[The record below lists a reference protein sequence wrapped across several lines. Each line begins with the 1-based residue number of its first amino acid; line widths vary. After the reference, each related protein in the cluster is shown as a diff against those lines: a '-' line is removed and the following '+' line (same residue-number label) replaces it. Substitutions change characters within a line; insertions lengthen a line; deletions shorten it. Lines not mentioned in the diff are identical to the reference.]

1 MEDPFNV
8 DNGDLQILFPLRSIF
23 IGMPLIMLLY
33 VLTAVSYIA
42 VLPVAQY
49 DWAGSG
55 QNAAVIL
62 FLAPQKLK
70 KVLFF
75 RGVGRNTPIFWFFNP
90 LPSSAGKI
98 S

>member
-1 MEDPFNV
+1 
-8 DNGDLQILFPLRSIF
+8 
-23 IGMPLIMLLY
+23 MLLY

-62 FLAPQKLK
+62 FLAPQRGGRGTPLPVALGKKFSLIFRDQKGSKQCLLGKEMHTPFFAQYTQRKLK
-70 KVLFF
+70 KSVVF
-75 RGVGRNTPIFWFFNP
+75 
-90 LPSSAGKI
+90 
-98 S
+98 

>member
-1 MEDPFNV
+1 MSEQSLRLIMVIYQFF
-8 DNGDLQILFPLRSIF
+8 FPLRSIF

-70 KVLFF
+70 KSVVF
-75 RGVGRNTPIFWFFNP
+75 
-90 LPSSAGKI
+90 
-98 S
+98 

>member
-1 MEDPFNV
+1 MLIMVIYEFFFPF
-8 DNGDLQILFPLRSIF
+8 RSIF

-62 FLAPQKLK
+62 FLAPQM
-70 KVLFF
+70 
-75 RGVGRNTPIFWFFNP
+75 GVGGVPPRW
-90 LPSSAGKI
+90 
-98 S
+98 

>member
-1 MEDPFNV
+1 MLIMVIYEFFFPF
-8 DNGDLQILFPLRSIF
+8 RSIF

-62 FLAPQKLK
+62 FLAPQ
-70 KVLFF
+70 
-75 RGVGRNTPIFWFFNP
+75 RGGGVGCP
-90 LPSSAGKI
+90 LAG
-98 S
+98 SFG

>member
-1 MEDPFNV
+1 MVIYQFF
-8 DNGDLQILFPLRSIF
+8 FPLRSIF

-33 VLTAVSYIA
+33 VFTAVSYIA

-62 FLAPQKLK
+62 FLAPQ
-70 KVLFF
+70 
-75 RGVGRNTPIFWFFNP
+75 RGGGVGNSVCLEKKCTLLFVHNT
-90 LPSSAGKI
+90 LKGS
-98 S
+98 

>member
-1 MEDPFNV
+1 
-8 DNGDLQILFPLRSIF
+8 
-23 IGMPLIMLLY
+23 MPLIMLLY

-62 FLAPQKLK
+62 FFGAAEAK
-70 KVLFF
+70 KMLFL
-75 RGVGRNTPIFWFFNP
+75 GGWDVTHQ
-90 LPSSAGKI
+90 
-98 S
+98 

>member
-1 MEDPFNV
+1 MFPKFNV
-8 DNGDLQILFPLRSIF
+8 DYGDLQILFPLRSIF

-62 FLAPQKLK
+62 FLAPQ
-70 KVLFF
+70 
-75 RGVGRNTPIFWFFNP
+75 RGGGVGYP
-90 LPSSAGKI
+90 LAG
-98 S
+98 SLG